1 MLKKTI
7 LAILCNVRLE
17 GPSRMEREP
26 GGERIGELTWI
37 ADERVSRGI
46 LVGFFPTFLPLFKE
60 TSSLIQLRSSK
71 PHFGRHKRLN
81 EETGRQL

>member
-7 LAILCNVRLE
+7 LAILRNVRLE
-17 GPSRMEREP
+17 GPSRKEREP
-26 GGERIGELTWI
+26 GGARIGELMWI
-37 ADERVSRGI
+37 ADETVSRGI
-46 LVGFFPTFLPLFKE
+46 HVGFFPTFLPLFKV

-71 PHFGRHKRLN
+71 THFGRHKRLN